1 MQRMLRRSVLSPVRK
16 GLITTTIPEH
26 WQPPD
31 PWKGNAG
38 KGQKLA
44 SGSHPV
50 ELHAKGWHRFTWLR
64 DMREYGGNQSRT
76 LARRFV
82 LEWIDQNQRW
92 SAETWHPQ
100 LLAERLRTLVL
111 TWGWFGASATTSQQ
125 QMIVNAIQ
133 AQAIILKKDWRGLAN
148 GNARIEA
155 LTALI
160 LVQAFLEEN
169 SDPTSLAD
177 ALITENFSLILS
189 DGCHASRQ
197 PDLHV
202 TLLSN
207 LIEARIGL
215 NAINARSSAPPK
227 AAAGKTSP
235 ENTPAENTLAG
246 KPNAEKTGYRPNTSF
261 PQLAELL
268 AGLEDNIT
276 RMGAV
281 GRMWRHAS
289 GTMMGILGSHEINPD
304 QLDDVLDRAGPKG
317 RVSNHASDSGFIRM
331 TSGRSVMLMNT
342 GPAPWALPNIMA
354 AGGRPDAGALSL
366 EFSNGSNSIIVNAG
380 QQKALFDDLPDLA
393 TALAGTAAFST
404 LSVDRTNSSDLLATS
419 AAGRHATI
427 DHAETGPATGGWLA
441 EAKHDGYE
449 KTHGLIHQRR
459 VYLCTGGN
467 DLRGEDIILYTGAPG
482 HIPNEATIRFHLHPR
497 INATMAMGGHVLLR
511 LPGTAAPWIFKA
523 QGGEMQVE
531 DSVIMGRNG
540 MEKCAQIT
548 IIMPLG
554 SIRSDYSKSVKWAL
568 RRQAKPRATAASS
581 PS

>member
-1 MQRMLRRSVLSPVRK
+1 MVLETWNLSVMQRMLRRSFLSPVRR
-16 GLITTTIPEH
+16 GATPTDIPEH
-26 WQPPD
+26 WQPAD
-31 PWKGNAG
+31 PWKGHAA
-38 KGQKLA
+38 KGQPLA

-50 ELHAKGWHRFTWLR
+50 ELYARDWHRFTWLR
-64 DMREYGGNQSRT
+64 DMREFGGSQSRT

-92 SAETWHPQ
+92 SGEIWHPQ

-111 TWGWFGASATTSQQ
+111 TWGWFGASASTSQQ

-133 AQAIILKKDWRGLAN
+133 AQFIILKKDWRGLSQ
-148 GNARIEA
+148 GNARISA
-155 LTALI
+155 LTALV

-177 ALITENFSLILS
+177 ALVTETLELILS

-197 PDLHV
+197 PDRHID
-202 TLLSN
+202 LLVN

-215 NAINARSSAPPK
+215 NAINARNAQPSNAQPRNANSPDTSSPPLK
-227 AAAGKTSP
+227 EMLVNLDDS
-235 ENTPAENTLAG
+235 
-246 KPNAEKTGYRPNTSF
+246 
-261 PQLAELL
+261 
-268 AGLEDNIT
+268 IT

-289 GTMMGILGSHEINPD
+289 GAMMGILGSQEVDLD

-317 RVSNHASDSGFIRM
+317 RVSTHASDSGFIRM

-342 GPAPWALPNIMA
+342 GPSPWAVPHIIT
-354 AGGRPDAGALSL
+354 AGGRPDAGALAL
-366 EFSNGSNSIIVNAG
+366 EFSNGTNSIIVNAG
-380 QQKALFDDLPDLA
+380 QKKALFDELPDLA

-404 LSVDRTNSSDLLATS
+404 LTVDRTNSSDLLATS
-419 AAGRHATI
+419 ADGRHATR
-427 DHAETGPATGGWLA
+427 DQADTGPATGGWLA

-459 VYLCTGGN
+459 VFLATGGN

-482 HIPNEATIRFHLHPR
+482 HIPNNATIRFHLHPR
-497 INATMAMGGHVLLR
+497 ITATMSMGGDVLLR
-511 LPGTAAPWIFKA
+511 LPGNAAPWIFKSR
-523 QGGEMQVE
+523 GGEMQVE

-548 IIMPLG
+548 LTMALG
-554 SIRSDYSKSVKWAL
+554 SIRTDYTKSIKWAL
-568 RRQAKPRATAASS
+568 RRQVKTRPASGSAS